1 MNEFNIKHPSHW
13 EGLVRL
19 LSNILPIGKAW
30 LGFGGLLL
38 VFLFSLVSCNDDDT
52 FTTSQQNRLYI
63 PVDTLKMDTVFAK
76 IPTSSIN
83 FWVYNNSG
91 DGIRCSNVRLQN
103 GNQSGFRVNVDGI
116 YLGEKTG
123 YQTSEIEVRNND
135 SIRVFVEFTSPDNGS
150 ELYKKIEDKLIFRL
164 ESGVEQVVN
173 LNAFAW
179 KADVV
184 RNLEVKSDTTID
196 TTVSG
201 KALVV
206 YGGITVDSLA
216 TLTIAPG
223 TTIYFHDDAGI
234 DVKGQ
239 LICQGTAE
247 KNITLRGDRLDDI
260 LKDLP
265 YDRMPGRWKGI
276 HFHSSSY
283 DNVLE
288 YTDLHSGYNA
298 VVCDS
303 SDVSRRKL
311 TVNSSTIHNCDG
323 WGILSYNSNVYVANT
338 QITNAYCGCVAVY
351 GGEVSLIHNTIA
363 QFYSLKAG
371 SQAAL
376 SFGNQIGNLSYPLTK
391 LEVKNCI
398 ITGYADDVVMLGKN
412 DSVALNFHFYNSVLR
427 TLEVK
432 DTAYVKFFDNIIWE
446 DVKDTVSAGY
456 KNFKTIDA
464 SLQQYDFHLDSL
476 SKANG
481 AADAKWMLPLNRE
494 GKARDEKKLNM
505 GCY

>member
-1 MNEFNIKHPSHW
+1 MFDTAKKQSKIRPLGGW
-13 EGLVRL
+13 GGF
-19 LSNILPIGKAW
+19 LSPIGKAW

-63 PVDTLKMDTVFAK
+63 PEDTLKMDTIFAK
-76 IPTSSIN
+76 IPAPSKD
-83 FWVYNNSG
+83 FWIYNNSG
-91 DGIRCSNVRLQN
+91 DGIRCANVRLQK

-123 YQTSEIEVRNND
+123 YQTSDIEVRNND
-135 SIRVFVEFTSPDNGS
+135 SIRVFVEVTSPDNGS
-150 ELYKKIEDKLIFRL
+150 ELYKELDDNLIFRL

-179 KADVV
+179 KADMV
-184 RNLEVKSDTTID
+184 RNLEVKSDTIID

-201 KALVV
+201 RALVV
-206 YGGITVDSLA
+206 YCGITVDSLA

-223 TTIYFHDDAGI
+223 TTIFFHDDAGI
-234 DVKGQ
+234 DVKGK

-265 YDRMPGRWKGI
+265 YNRMPGRWQGI
-276 HFHSSSY
+276 HFHSDSY
-283 DNVLE
+283 DNIIE
-288 YTDLHSGYNA
+288 YTDLHSGNNA

-311 TVNSSTIHNCDG
+311 TINSSTIHNCDG
-323 WGILSYNSNVYVANT
+323 YGMYLNNSKVYVANT
-338 QITNAYCGCVAVY
+338 QITNAYMGCITIY

-363 QFYSLKAG
+363 QFLERDEFAR
-371 SQAAL
+371 AAL
-376 SFGNQIGNLSYPLTK
+376 TFANYSGTHTYPLN

-398 ITGYADDVVMLGKN
+398 ITGFAIDHVKKEN
-412 DSVALNFHFYNSVLR
+412 TDSIAFNYHFYNSLLR
-427 TLEVK
+427 TEVK
-432 DTAYVKFFDNIIWE
+432 DTASANHYENIIWE
-446 DVKDTVSAGY
+446 NVKDVKDTASAGE
-456 KNFKTIDA
+456 KNFVLVDT
-464 SLQQYDFHLDSL
+464 SLQLYDFHLDSL

-481 AADAKWMLPLNRE
+481 SADARWMLPLNRE
-494 GKARDEKKLNM
+494 GVARDEKKLNM